1 MTTKNNKAVL
11 GILLVVF
18 LSFVLLMIFASY
30 TIKNLAGGGEDGAGI
45 SFSSSKES
53 KSIAVVEV
61 TGVIMESKKIIE
73 LLERAVE
80 DKETKAIIMRIN
92 SPGGAVAPTQE
103 IYEEMRRID
112 ELYEESEGAKGKPI
126 YASFGSMAASG
137 GYYLGA
143 GARRIYSNAGT
154 ITGSIG
160 VIMQNL
166 DLSKLYE
173 WAMVKQVNITA
184 GRYKDMG
191 QPNRGLTKEE
201 RDILNNMISG
211 VHSQFIRD
219 IERTRGPK
227 IKGDL
232 KELAQGQIFSGEE
245 AQKLGLVDEVA
256 SLWQAGRRIHKE
268 LKIEKEFG
276 FKYIEKKKKKGFW
289 ALMENIDEASTGLS
303 MFSKF
308 LGKIT
313 NKLENHAD
321 ETPILMYQ

>member
-30 TIKNLAGGGEDGAGI
+30 TIKNLTGKGEGI
-45 SFSSSKES
+45 DFSGSKES

-61 TGVIMESKKIIE
+61 NGVIMESKKIIE
-73 LLERAVE
+73 LLESAAE
-80 DKETKAIIMRIN
+80 DKETKAVIMRIN

-112 ELYEESEGAKGKPI
+112 SLYDESEGKEGKPI
-126 YASFGSMAASG
+126 YASFGSVAASG

-143 GARRIYSNAGT
+143 GARKIYSNAGT

-173 WAMVKQVNITA
+173 WAMVKQVNIKA

-191 QPNRGLTKEE
+191 QPNRGLTEEE
-201 RDILNNMISG
+201 RDILDSMISG
-211 VHSQFIRD
+211 VHMQFITD
-219 IERTRGPK
+219 IERTRKDK

-232 KELAQGQIFSGEE
+232 KELAQGQIFSGEQ

-256 SLWQAGRRIHKE
+256 SLWQAGRKIHEE
-268 LKIEKEFG
+268 LKIEKDFG

-289 ALMENIDEASTGLS
+289 AVMDNLDQASTSLGLL
-303 MFSKF
+303 SKF
-308 LGKIT
+308 IGKMT
-313 NKLENHAD
+313 GKLENQA
-321 ETPILMYQ
+321 ENSPILMYQ

>member
-1 MTTKNNKAVL
+1 MTTKHNKAVL

-30 TIKNLAGGGEDGAGI
+30 TIKNLSGKGEGL
-45 SFSSSKES
+45 SFSGGVEP

-61 TGVIMESKKIIE
+61 NGVIMESKKIIE
-73 LLERAVE
+73 LLEKAVE

-112 ELYEESEGAKGKPI
+112 TMYEESEGAEGKPV
-126 YASFGSMAASG
+126 YASFGSVAASG

-143 GARRIYSNAGT
+143 GARKIYSNAGT

-191 QPNRGLTKEE
+191 QPNRGLTQEE
-201 RDILNNMISG
+201 RDILNNMITG
-211 VHSQFIRD
+211 VHGQFIRD
-219 IERTRGPK
+219 IERTRKGK

-232 KELAQGQIFSGEE
+232 KELAQGQIFSGEQ
-245 AQKLGLVDEVA
+245 AKDLGLVDEVA
-256 SLWQAGRRIHKE
+256 SLWQAGRKIHEE

-276 FKYIEKKKKKGFW
+276 LKYIEKKKKKGFW
-289 ALMENIDEASTGLS
+289 AIMDNIDEASTNFSLI
-303 MFSKF
+303 SKF
-308 LGKIT
+308 LGKLSG
-313 NKLENHAD
+313 NLENQA
-321 ETPILMYQ
+321 ENAPVLMYK

>member
-1 MTTKNNKAVL
+1 MTTKNNKAIL

-30 TIKNLAGGGEDGAGI
+30 TIKNLSGGEEGGRGI
-45 SFSSSKES
+45 TFSSHEP

-61 TGVIMESKKIIE
+61 SGVIMDSKKTIE
-73 LLERAVE
+73 LLDRAMD

-103 IYEEMRRID
+103 IYQEMRRID
-112 ELYEESEGAKGKPI
+112 ELFDSSEGKEGKPI

-143 GARRIYSNAGT
+143 GARRIYSNGGT

-166 DLSKLYE
+166 DLSKLYK

-191 QPNRGLTKEE
+191 QPNRSLTSEE
-201 RDILNNMISG
+201 RGILENMITG
-211 VHSQFIRD
+211 VHAQFIHD
-219 IERTRGPK
+219 IERTRGKK

-232 KELAQGQIFSGEE
+232 KELAQGQIFSGEQ
-245 AQKLGLVDEVA
+245 AQKLGLVDEIA
-256 SLWQAGRRIHKE
+256 SLWQAGRKIHKE
-268 LKIEKEFG
+268 LNIEKKFG
-276 FKYIEKKKKKGFW
+276 FKYIKKKKKKGLW
-289 ALMENIDEASTGLS
+289 ALMDNIEGASKGLNMIS
-303 MFSKF
+303 TF
-308 LGKIT
+308 LGRISSKI
-313 NKLENHAD
+313 ENHG
-321 ETPILMYQ
+321 EESPILLYQ